1 MDLKIIR
8 KLISLIEKEEKSM
21 QIGLNIHT
29 LSLPSKITPSNL
41 EHNTISST
49 KLEDKKSNDLIKFDI
64 RTSEQEMKQSDHK
77 FSELDLWKM
86 LKDKGIPLWMI
97 LEMLQKSRKEKE
109 AQNDSVQ
116 NSNAIE
122 ETSEARLDEV
132 M

>member
-1 MDLKIIR
+1 MDLIIIR
-8 KLISLIEKEEKSM
+8 KLISLLEKEEKSM
-21 QIGLNIHT
+21 QIGLNIDT
-29 LSLPSKITPSNL
+29 LSQPSKITPSNL

-49 KLEDKKSNDLIKFDI
+49 KLEDKKSNDLVKFDI

-86 LKDKGIPLWMI
+86 LKEKGVPLWII

-109 AQNDSVQ
+109 AQN
-116 NSNAIE
+116 NSIQSPNVIE
-122 ETSEARLDEV
+122 ETNETRLNEV

>member
-1 MDLKIIR
+1 
-8 KLISLIEKEEKSM
+8 M

-29 LSLPSKITPSNL
+29 LSQPTKITPSNL

-64 RTSEQEMKQSDHK
+64 RSSEKEMKQPEHK
-77 FSELDLWKM
+77 FNELDLWKM
-86 LKDKGIPLWMI
+86 LKDKGVPLWVI

-109 AQNDSVQ
+109 TQDSSVQ
-116 NSNAIE
+116 YANGIE
-122 ETSEARLDEV
+122 ETNETRLNEV